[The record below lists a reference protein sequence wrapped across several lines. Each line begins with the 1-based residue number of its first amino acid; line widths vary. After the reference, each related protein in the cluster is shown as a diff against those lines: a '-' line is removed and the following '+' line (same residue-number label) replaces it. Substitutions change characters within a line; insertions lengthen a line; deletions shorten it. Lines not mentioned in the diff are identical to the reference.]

1 MLPLYLFLGVILF
14 HNMLFFTTAP
24 MIPGNYPVVEAY
36 AIVPR
41 FIHRELWYRCMGF
54 QTSVT
59 GYRCTLHVTY
69 KMSLIMANIR
79 TLHLMYIL
87 CILHGIQ
94 YTFWYL
100 CEVIT
105 IYIIRTC
112 ILIIQKDFRTWSELS
127 LSKKKSMTLSW
138 QIFDICKWFQI
149 LFFYFDFDLKST
161 VILRFGIDK
170 VKPYIRLIQIYIKAH
185 EYTQRKETIFLFKWF
200 LTLRIHTQ
208 IKIQIKP

>member
-87 CILHGIQ
+87 CILHRIQ

>member
-14 HNMLFFTTAP
+14 HNMPFFTTAP

-41 FIHRELWYRCMGF
+41 FIHRELRYRCMGF

-208 IKIQIKP
+208 IKIKIKP

>member
-24 MIPGNYPVVEAY
+24 MIPGNYPIVEAY

-41 FIHRELWYRCMGF
+41 FIHRELWYRCIGF

-208 IKIQIKP
+208 IKIKIKP

>member
-41 FIHRELWYRCMGF
+41 FIHRELWYRCIGF

-185 EYTQRKETIFLFKWF
+185 EYTQKKETIFLFKWF

>member
-200 LTLRIHTQ
+200 ITLRIHTQ

>member
-1 MLPLYLFLGVILF
+1 MLPLYLFLGAILF

>member
-170 VKPYIRLIQIYIKAH
+170 VKPYIRLIQIYTKAH

>member
-41 FIHRELWYRCMGF
+41 FIHRELWYRCIGF

-208 IKIQIKP
+208 IKIKIKP

>member
-149 LFFYFDFDLKST
+149 LFFYFNFDLKST

>member
-1 MLPLYLFLGVILF
+1 
-14 HNMLFFTTAP
+14 

>member
-24 MIPGNYPVVEAY
+24 MIPGNYAVVEAY

>member
-1 MLPLYLFLGVILF
+1 
-14 HNMLFFTTAP
+14 

-208 IKIQIKP
+208 IKIKIKP

>member
-94 YTFWYL
+94 YTLWYL

>member
-14 HNMLFFTTAP
+14 HNMPFFTTAP

-41 FIHRELWYRCMGF
+41 FIHRELWYRCIGF
-54 QTSVT
+54 LTSVT

-170 VKPYIRLIQIYIKAH
+170 VKPYIRLIQIYIKAD

-208 IKIQIKP
+208 IKIKIKP

>member
-1 MLPLYLFLGVILF
+1 MP
-14 HNMLFFTTAP
+14 FFTTAP

-138 QIFDICKWFQI
+138 QIFDIRKWFQI

>member
-161 VILRFGIDK
+161 LILRFGIDK
-170 VKPYIRLIQIYIKAH
+170 VKQYIRLIQIYIKAH

>member
-41 FIHRELWYRCMGF
+41 FIHRELWYRCIGF

-138 QIFDICKWFQI
+138 QIFDICKWFHI

>member
-94 YTFWYL
+94 YTFRYL

>member
-1 MLPLYLFLGVILF
+1 
-14 HNMLFFTTAP
+14 MLFFTTAP

-41 FIHRELWYRCMGF
+41 FIHRELWYRCIGF

-138 QIFDICKWFQI
+138 QIFDIRKWFQI

-208 IKIQIKP
+208 IKIKIKP

>member
-1 MLPLYLFLGVILF
+1 
-14 HNMLFFTTAP
+14 

-112 ILIIQKDFRTWSELS
+112 ILIIHKDFRTWSKLS

-149 LFFYFDFDLKST
+149 LFFYFDVDLKST

-208 IKIQIKP
+208 IKIKIKP

>member
-185 EYTQRKETIFLFKWF
+185 EYTQKKETIFLFKWF

>member
-41 FIHRELWYRCMGF
+41 FIHRELWYRCIGF

-149 LFFYFDFDLKST
+149 LFIYFDFDLKST

>member
-1 MLPLYLFLGVILF
+1 
-14 HNMLFFTTAP
+14 

-149 LFFYFDFDLKST
+149 LFFYFDFELKST
-161 VILRFGIDK
+161 VILRFGIHK

-208 IKIQIKP
+208 IKIKIKP

>member
-41 FIHRELWYRCMGF
+41 FIHRELWYRCMSF

>member
-1 MLPLYLFLGVILF
+1 MLPLYLFLGIILF

-149 LFFYFDFDLKST
+149 LFFLFDFDLKST

-185 EYTQRKETIFLFKWF
+185 EYTQRKETIFLFN
-200 LTLRIHTQ
+200 LENSYTD
-208 IKIQIKP
+208 

>member
-161 VILRFGIDK
+161 VILKFGIDK

>member
-41 FIHRELWYRCMGF
+41 FIHRELWYRCIGF

-185 EYTQRKETIFLFKWF
+185 EYTQRKETIFLFKRF

>member
-14 HNMLFFTTAP
+14 HNMPFFTTAT

>member
-41 FIHRELWYRCMGF
+41 FIHRELWYRCIGF

>member
-1 MLPLYLFLGVILF
+1 
-14 HNMLFFTTAP
+14 MLFFTTAP

-138 QIFDICKWFQI
+138 QIFDIRKWFQI

-170 VKPYIRLIQIYIKAH
+170 AKPYIRLIQIYIKAH

-208 IKIQIKP
+208 IKIKIKP

>member
-185 EYTQRKETIFLFKWF
+185 EYTQRKEIIFLFKWF

>member
-1 MLPLYLFLGVILF
+1 
-14 HNMLFFTTAP
+14 

-41 FIHRELWYRCMGF
+41 FIHRELWYRCIGF

>member
-200 LTLRIHTQ
+200 LTLPIHTQ

>member
-69 KMSLIMANIR
+69 KMSLIIANIR

>member
-161 VILRFGIDK
+161 LILRFGIDK

>member
-36 AIVPR
+36 ANVPR

-200 LTLRIHTQ
+200 LTLRIHTH

>member
-1 MLPLYLFLGVILF
+1 
-14 HNMLFFTTAP
+14 

-87 CILHGIQ
+87 CILPGIQ

-208 IKIQIKP
+208 IKIKIKP